1 MTQFESTKQHGDER
15 APRSTSADPNGV
27 SGANMSLAEKIKNQ
41 IERTTGP
48 NRPPYTR
55 EQAGAMARLFTDAI
69 KIWNLNDD
77 EAEGV
82 LGGMSLQ
89 TLAQWAKDR
98 VEHLDQGH
106 CDRLVRL
113 ILVHQGLRYV
123 FDDADD
129 SYAWI
134 HQPAP
139 LFDGRTALEFITD
152 ADLADLEWF
161 QGWLTGVRIGY

>member
-1 MTQFESTKQHGDER
+1 
-15 APRSTSADPNGV
+15 
-27 SGANMSLAEKIKNQ
+27 MSLADKIKQ
-41 IERTTGP
+41 HMERTTAP

-55 EQAGAMARLFTDAI
+55 EQAGAMARIFTDAI
-69 KIWNLNDD
+69 KIWKLSDN

-98 VEHLDQGH
+98 IEHLDHGH

-113 ILVHQGLRYV
+113 ILFHQGLRYV
-123 FDDADD
+123 FDDPND

-134 HQPAP
+134 RQPAP
-139 LFDGRTALEFITD
+139 LFDDRTALEFITD
-152 ADLADLEWF
+152 ADLSDLEWF
-161 QGWLTGVRIGY
+161 QGWLKGARIG

>member
-1 MTQFESTKQHGDER
+1 MQRPESTRRHKNERTQRVFPAGPPDMGGDEI
-15 APRSTSADPNGV
+15 P
-27 SGANMSLAEKIKNQ
+27 LAERIKNQ
-41 IERTTGP
+41 IERTCGP

-69 KIWNLNDD
+69 KIWNLSDD
-77 EAEGV
+77 EAEAV
-82 LGGMSLQ
+82 LGGFSLQ
-89 TLAQWAKDR
+89 TLAQWAKDD
-98 VEHLDQGH
+98 VAHLDQGH

-123 FDDADD
+123 FDDPDD

-134 HQPAP
+134 RQTAP
-139 LFDGRTALEFITD
+139 LFDGRTALEFITG

-161 QGWLTGVRIGY
+161 HKWLTWARIG

>member
-1 MTQFESTKQHGDER
+1 MKRLESTKQHGDER
-15 APRSTSADPNGV
+15 ARRSTPADPNGV
-27 SGANMSLAEKIKNQ
+27 SGANMSLADRIKQHMKRANVS
-41 IERTTGP
+41 

-55 EQAGAMARLFTDAI
+55 EQAGAMARIFTDAI
-69 KIWNLNDD
+69 KIWNLSDD

-89 TLAQWAKDR
+89 TLAQWATDR
-98 VEHLDQGH
+98 VEHLDHGH

-113 ILVHQGLRYV
+113 ILIHQGLRFV
-123 FDDADD
+123 FDDPND

-134 HQPAP
+134 RQPAP
-139 LFDGRTALEFITD
+139 LFNGRMALEFITN

-161 QGWLTGVRIGY
+161 QGWLKGARVG